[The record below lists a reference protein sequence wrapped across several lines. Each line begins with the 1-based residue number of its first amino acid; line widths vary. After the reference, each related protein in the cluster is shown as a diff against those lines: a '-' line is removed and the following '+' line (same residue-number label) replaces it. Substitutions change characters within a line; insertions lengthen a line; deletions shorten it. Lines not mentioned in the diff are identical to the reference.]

1 MSEEIETVV
10 KTARG
15 LSISVSNWDEGGA
28 WISILQRH
36 FNFSSPLTRD
46 EAQKLVAG
54 LQLALGEKS

>member
-10 KTARG
+10 KTETG
-15 LSISVSNWDEGGA
+15 LSISVSGWDDGGA

-36 FNFSSPLTRD
+36 FNFCSPLTRD

-54 LQLALGEKS
+54 LKLALGEKS